1 MKKALLIL
9 IDGCRTDVLQAADTP
24 AIDGLMEK
32 SAWTLEAQTV
42 FPSITLPVHF
52 SIFTSTGPFTH
63 GVLTNGGRPP
73 VSPAVIDM
81 FLWAKLSG
89 KTTAMYYNWE
99 FLRELSPAGN
109 LDRSLFFNTNLEPD
123 GDMAVARAAATDITI
138 FQPDFAFVYF
148 GSLDETGH
156 AKGYESKD
164 YIQTLKAADQALGHL
179 LNTLDHTGLTDTYT
193 ILLQSDHGGL
203 GNDHSDPSPEVM
215 TIPWMI
221 SGPQIKP
228 GKLPGQ
234 VTVLDTMP
242 TLAHCMNIPRPAQW
256 QGHVLT
262 EALIS
267 KP

>member
-9 IDGCRTDVLQAADTP
+9 IDGCRTDVLKAAAIP

-73 VSPAVIDM
+73 VSPAVMDM
-81 FLWAKLSG
+81 FLWVKSLG

-109 LDRSLFFNTNLEPD
+109 LDRSLFFNTNLEPG
-123 GDMAVARAAATDITI
+123 GDMAVAQAAAADITN
-138 FQPDFAFVYF
+138 FQPDFAFVYL
-148 GSLDETGH
+148 GCLDETGH
-156 AKGYESKD
+156 AKGYQSNE
-164 YIQTLKAADQALGHL
+164 YIKSLEAAGQAAGHIL
-179 LNTLDHTGLTDTYT
+179 DTLDRTGLTNTYT

-221 SGPQIKP
+221 AGPGIT
-228 GKLPGQ
+228 PGQ
-234 VTVLDTMP
+234 LTCQVSVLDTMP
-242 TLAHCMNIPRPAQW
+242 TLAQCMDIPRPAQW
-256 QGHVLT
+256 QGRILANVSN
-262 EALIS
+262 E
-267 KP
+267 